1 MLKLWALAVGRSFLP
16 AYSPFHSFKVRYV
29 MYYLAITGVMG
40 WGGGFHMELGF
51 CSINEIF
58 ASSLFF
64 GLENKNFWISE

>member
-1 MLKLWALAVGRSFLP
+1 MLRLWTLAVGRSFLP
-16 AYSPFHSFKVRYV
+16 ACSPFSFLQSAVCDVLFGNYGRD
-29 MYYLAITGVMG
+29 GV
-40 WGGGFHMELGF
+40 GGGFHMELGF